1 MEHLSEG
8 RITMNPTVIQCPI
21 ELSANGR
28 SALMQAVE
36 LARWYDAE
44 LHVAHVR
51 GGRARLQP
59 ANEPLGIAGIDQRL
73 SSFMEAVDT
82 EGLRLSMA
90 ALAGDPVT
98 AVTEHAQLID
108 ADLVVVPRHGRRYGA
123 YWRPGVYAKDL
134 ARTLTCPTLAVPDT
148 GPPDPKSSFV
158 NILCPTDFSAASRA
172 ALQEALILA
181 QQSGGRL
188 TLLHV
193 LEGFPYGTVYSGGEA
208 FRLIDEYR
216 GRADR
221 ISRQMRGEVPS
232 EAFNWCHIDTSV
244 VSGVAHQSI
253 VSAAAELDADLI
265 VMGLPE
271 RSGIDRVIIASTAT
285 PVLRNARCPVLMVRA
300 TAGDVSRVTA
310 GKIVAPEATFLATED
325 VSVEPAAARS

>member
-1 MEHLSEG
+1 
-8 RITMNPTVIQCPI
+8 
-21 ELSANGR
+21 
-28 SALMQAVE
+28 
-36 LARWYDAE
+36 
-44 LHVAHVR
+44 
-51 GGRARLQP
+51 
-59 ANEPLGIAGIDQRL
+59 
-73 SSFMEAVDT
+73 
-82 EGLRLSMA
+82 MA

-98 AVTEHAQLID
+98 AVTEHAQLIA

-148 GPPDPKSSFV
+148 GPPGPKSSFV
-158 NILCPTDFSAASRA
+158 DILCPTDFSAASRA
-172 ALQEALILA
+172 ALQKALILA

-193 LEGFPYGTVYSGGEA
+193 LEGFPDGTVYSGGEA

-216 GRADR
+216 ARVDR
-221 ISRQMRGEVPS
+221 ISRQLRSEVPS
-232 EAFNWCHIDTSV
+232 DAFNWCHIDTSV

-253 VSAAAELDADLI
+253 VSAAAELNADLI

-271 RSGIDRVIIASTAT
+271 RSGIDRVIMASTAT

-300 TAGDVSRVTA
+300 SAGDVSRVTP
-310 GKIVAPEATFLATED
+310 GEIVVPEATFFATEHM
-325 VSVEPAAARS
+325 SVEPAAARS